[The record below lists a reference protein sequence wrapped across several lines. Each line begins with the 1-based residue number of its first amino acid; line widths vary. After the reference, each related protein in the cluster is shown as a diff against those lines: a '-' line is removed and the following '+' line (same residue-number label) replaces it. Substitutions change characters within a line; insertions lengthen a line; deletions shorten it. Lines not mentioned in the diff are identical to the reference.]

1 MAATLPQ
8 LSRSGVG
15 AAFPG
20 ALPFPDHAALAA
32 RKLVFFHGR
41 RGRLRVRD
49 VLAGGPLA
57 ELLDLASPSPPPPR
71 SSDGAADPASPPTPP
86 GGPPDNWF
94 SASSAAT
101 AAAAFAAA
109 AGGTGGVGA
118 PALAALGDGTL
129 SALFAA
135 RLIEERATTRAG
147 LALADFIDFLLAWSA
162 RGHPVSVRWLWPALD
177 VRGAGRLTRRDVE
190 TLFSPVRD
198 LWIERGQYDG
208 LRPADVASE
217 VFDIVRP
224 VGGDSITLSD
234 LLTCPLAGTVV
245 GLLADVGAFWEHDSR
260 ELVLQAAALG
270 SEWEDVEEG
279 DEEEDGG
286 DSDAAPCA

>member
-1 MAATLPQ
+1 MG
-8 LSRSGVG
+8 GVG
-15 AAFPG
+15 GCVCGTCSREGPW
-20 ALPFPDHAALAA
+20 LSCWTS
-32 RKLVFFHGR
+32 R
-41 RGRLRVRD
+41 RRLRR
-49 VLAGGPLA
+49 APA
-57 ELLDLASPSPPPPR
+57 PRTARRTTPPP
-71 SSDGAADPASPPTPP
+71 PPTPP

-109 AGGTGGVGA
+109 AGGTGGVAA
-118 PALAALGDGTL
+118 PALAGLGDGTL
-129 SALFAA
+129 SPLFAA
-135 RLIEERATTRAG
+135 RLVEERATTRAG

-162 RGHPVSVRWLWPALD
+162 RGHPASVRWLWPALD
-177 VRGAGRLTRRDVE
+177 VRGAGHLTRRDVE

-224 VGGDSITLSD
+224 LGGDTITLSD
-234 LLTCPLAGTVV
+234 LLACPLAGTVV

-270 SEWEDVEEG
+270 GEWEEEEEG
-279 DEEEDGG
+279 EGDGG
-286 DSDAAPCA
+286 DSDAATCA